1 MTDILNRLLLPALL
15 LVTTGAFADTLEL
28 LGPSSAVPAEGFS
41 IALLRRDGTGAPVA
55 LAAPRVSAT
64 GAEVRPG
71 PEQPLLRTFLVL
83 PRAGVREVRVHAEAQ
98 GLEAEARYVLG
109 PPATQVSIALEPAAP
124 VKGRDTEARL
134 TVRMVQPDGT
144 PDDSGAPPVLRASVG
159 QVEGLERTG
168 PGTWQARYVLPQ
180 TRYPEVAIL
189 VALSAWP
196 HPQSIHGAFGAVR
209 VPLAASVDL
218 PGDSDPQASV
228 SLEVAGKTFGPV
240 RTGPD
245 GRFRLPII
253 VPPGHRFA
261 LVRAVDDDGNARR
274 TRLDMKVP
282 PTDRL
287 ACVLNP
293 QRLPADGASRA
304 RLLCATSDVYGAP
317 TEESRVKA
325 QARHG
330 TLRGPTRTEDGLLEW
345 VYTAPSHLPATPEEL
360 VANSTEKGSRS
371 SEELALQLVQGPA
384 AQASLSLSRPM
395 VYRGQRVAVSV
406 SVKDAFGKP
415 RPEAGLAL
423 EATVGS
429 FAPPREEAPGVFS
442 STWDVPQGDKPG
454 EAVVTARA
462 YGPSGTEPA
471 RLRVWR
477 SAAEGNVL
485 YAGVTDLAGQPV
497 PGQPLRVGK
506 QALVTGADGTVVVGP
521 LRPGSLEVVHGQW
534 PGLRQTVHLVGVQG
548 PFFPEEPPMNPPPL
562 RQRVLLAPSVEVVVQ
577 LEVEGRRVTYWLE
590 DLTGK
595 VLEDRAMHVALSA
608 GERGPVQVRQ
618 GKSSFTVAHE
628 GPVSVSVA
636 DVKTGITAVAEVR
649 P

>member
-1 MTDILNRLLLPALL
+1 MWL
-15 LVTTGAFADTLEL
+15 LVATGAFADTLEL
-28 LGPSSAVPAEGFS
+28 LGPTSAVAAEGFS
-41 IALLRRDGTGAPVA
+41 IAVLRRDGTGAPVA
-55 LAAPRVSAT
+55 LSSPRVSAT

-71 PEQPLLRTFLVL
+71 PEQPLLRTFLVQ
-83 PRAGVREVRVHAEAQ
+83 PRPGVREVRVRAEAQ

-124 VKGRDTEARL
+124 VKGQDTEARL
-134 TVRMVQPDGT
+134 TVRMVQPDGS

-209 VPLAASVDL
+209 VPLAASVEL
-218 PGDSDPQASV
+218 PGESDPRASV

-245 GRFRLPII
+245 GHFRLPII

-261 LVRAVDDDGNARR
+261 LVRAVDEAGNARR
-274 TRLDMKVP
+274 TRMDLRVP

-293 QRLPADGASRA
+293 QRLPADGTSQA

-317 TEESRVKA
+317 TEDTRVKA
-325 QARHG
+325 QAHHG

-345 VYTAPSHLPATPEEL
+345 VYTAPRLLPSTPEAL
-360 VANSTEKGSRS
+360 VASSTEKGNRSR
-371 SEELALQLVQGPA
+371 EELALQLVQGPA
-384 AQASLSLSRPM
+384 AQASLSIAEPL
-395 VYRGQRVAVSV
+395 VHLGQQVPVSV
-406 SVKDAFGKP
+406 TVKDASGKP
-415 RPEAGLAL
+415 RAEAGLAL
-423 EATVGS
+423 EATVGR
-429 FAPPREEAPGVFS
+429 FEPPREQAPGVFS
-442 STWDVPQGDKPG
+442 STWLVPVEGNRS
-454 EAVVTARA
+454 EAVVMARA
-462 YGPSGTEPA
+462 YGPPGTEPA
-471 RLRVWR
+471 RLRIWR

-506 QALVTGADGTVVVGP
+506 QELVTGADGTVVVGP
-521 LRPGSLEVVHGQW
+521 MRPGTVEVVHGQW
-534 PGLRQTVHLVGVQG
+534 PGLRQTVHLVGPQG
-548 PFFPEEPPMNPPPL
+548 PLFPDEPPMNPPPL
-562 RQRVLLAPSVEVVVQ
+562 RQRVKLAPAVEVLVRLV
-577 LEVEGRRVTYWLE
+577 VEGRRVTYWLE
-590 DLTGK
+590 DMAGR
-595 VLEDRAMHVALSA
+595 VLEERPVHVALSA

-618 GKSSFTVAHE
+618 GRSSFTVEHE

-636 DVKTGITAVAEVR
+636 DRATGITAVAEVR